1 MALEESEA
9 AEQKRA
15 PSDFSR
21 FISPFIRFL
30 ARMDFRKY
38 ATGVLPYICPALTN
52 MLTHQE
58 EDADDEEWNPAKAA
72 GVCLMNLASCCEGT
86 LLITQML
93 TVYKIFHVFFC
104 NRQIRYSRINKRG

>member
-72 GVCLMNLASCCEGT
+72 GVCLMNLASCCEGI
-86 LLITQML
+86 LLI
-93 TVYKIFHVFFC
+93 I
-104 NRQIRYSRINKRG
+104 